1 MARLC
6 WVPPPAPGSP
16 QTVDFDS
23 VEVGLVASALLK
35 LLLVVV
41 ARVVLVLMIVFRV
54 VVARV
59 ALALV
64 EFHCGQSFSQALMVC
79 AQIRLI
85 GPGRESRL
93 VQPFRVPPEPL

>member
-1 MARLC
+1 MRLRLISSLL
-6 WVPPPAPGSP
+6 PGSP

-23 VEVGLVASALLK
+23 EEVGLVASALLRV
-35 LLLVVV
+35 LVVIV
-41 ARVVLVLMIVFRV
+41 ALVALVLLRLSLM
-54 VVARV
+54 VVALV

-85 GPGRESRL
+85 GPGGESRL
-93 VQPFRVPPEPL
+93 VQPFRAPPEPL